1 MVNLI
6 WRVTMTEPS
15 EPVQEPA
22 NLRFLRRLVTV
33 LTAVM
38 IGGLLVIVALLVIRF
53 SSDRT
58 PAPIPLP
65 DSITLPDGA
74 KAEAFTMTAGWYA
87 VITQNDRLLIF
98 DRASGALRKSIDM
111 TQAD

>member
-6 WRVTMTEPS
+6 WRVTMTDPS

-53 SSDRT
+53 SSDR
-58 PAPIPLP
+58 APVLMQLP
-65 DSITLPDGA
+65 DSIELPDGT
-74 KAEAFTMTAGWYA
+74 KAEAFTMTPDWYA
-87 VITQNDRLLIF
+87 VVTQDDHILIYDRQ
-98 DRASGALRKSIDM
+98 SGALRRSIDM
-111 TQAD
+111 KLPD